1 MDNLKTDKKTKEIN
15 KEMTISEL
23 IEENP
28 EISERLGEIGLGC
41 AGCPMSQME
50 TIEEGA
56 LAHGIEP
63 ERLIEEL
70 NSKKKNE

>member
-1 MDNLKTDKKTKEIN
+1 MGNSEKIN
-15 KEMTISEL
+15 KDITISEL

-28 EISERLGEIGLGC
+28 EMGNKLAELGLGC

-56 LAHGIEP
+56 LAHGINP
-63 ERLIEEL
+63 EELIEEL
-70 NSKKKNE
+70 KSGESNE

>member
-1 MDNLKTDKKTKEIN
+1 MGKIEKIN
-15 KEMTISEL
+15 KNVTISEL

-28 EISERLGEIGLGC
+28 EMSDKLAELGLGC

-56 LAHGIEP
+56 LAHGINP
-63 ERLIEEL
+63 DALIEEL
-70 NSKKKNE
+70 KSSESDE